1 MLRGG
6 SIFSELEACPR
17 SPYHA
22 DVLLITLRQVQTSP
36 EPTLMA
42 LGGLC
47 LMLAGGF
54 FFSAFGRDQGRFRS
68 TLILG
73 TMVTTLQPLRGVLQS
88 KVRGQVGSCYLTAT
102 GLLFGLAFTLEWQS
116 PTWLL
121 VGGAAGLLALAAV
134 LVFLQGKYVENAM
147 RRYLLAHL
155 REIPF
160 SFEDN
165 LALTREIGELFG
177 IRGAAEDTVESYVHR
192 LRERLGLKQAP
203 SKLFGRRAP
212 HFST

>member
-1 MLRGG
+1 ML
-6 SIFSELEACPR
+6 LTPL
-17 SPYHA
+17 H
-22 DVLLITLRQVQTSP
+22 QVQTAS

-42 LGGLC
+42 LGGIC
-47 LMLAGGF
+47 LVLAGGF

-88 KVRGQVGSCYLTAT
+88 KVRGQVGSCYLASA
-102 GLLFGLAFTLEWQS
+102 GLLFLSAFTLEWDS
-116 PTWLL
+116 PSWLL
-121 VGGAAGLLALAAV
+121 LGGGAGFVALAAL

-155 REIPF
+155 REMPF

-177 IRGAAEDTVESYVHR
+177 VRGATEDTVESYVQR
-192 LRERLGLKQAP
+192 LRDRLGLKQAP